1 MERET
6 SQLLQ
11 FSFSNSNP
19 EFLTF
24 WNAYGTISHFKCYL
38 QIGQD
43 MIIPLLCV
51 HAQLCPTLFDPMDCR
66 LPVSSVY
73 SIFQARILQWVA
85 VSFSRNLPNRGMEL
99 GSPAFQEDSSPL
111 APSAKIHLYH
121 NIPCSFVIITDTS

>member
-1 MERET
+1 MERKT

-43 MIIPLLCV
+43 MIIYTIVVC
-51 HAQLCPTLFDPMDCR
+51 ACPV
-66 LPVSSVY
+66 VSN
-73 SIFQARILQWVA
+73 
-85 VSFSRNLPNRGMEL
+85 SFRPYGL
-99 GSPAFQEDSSPL
+99 
-111 APSAKIHLYH
+111 
-121 NIPCSFVIITDTS
+121 